1 MFQTDIKTN
10 KYGEMMIMEN
20 HRKTL
25 GFLRF
30 SLIFKGF
37 LISEGSKIMKIR
49 ENSANGGKETLR
61 EQQNKANTVLKAPER
76 GSRGS
81 QEVAWK
87 APRAQ
92 KIIGPMATL
101 LIFGC
106 PGPP

>member
-1 MFQTDIKTN
+1 MVFI
-10 KYGEMMIMEN
+10 G
-20 HRKTL
+20 
-25 GFLRF
+25 F

-49 ENSANGGKETLR
+49 ENSANEGKETLR
-61 EQQNKANTVLKAPER
+61 EQENKANRVLRAPER

-92 KIIGPMATL
+92 KIIDGMAGL
-101 LIFGC
+101 LSSEAWA
-106 PGPP
+106 PP

>member
-20 HRKTL
+20 HRKTH
-25 GFLRF
+25 GFHRF
-30 SLIFKGF
+30 FKGF
-37 LISEGSKIMKIR
+37 LISEGSKIMKIGG
-49 ENSANGGKETLR
+49 NSANEGKETLR
-61 EQQNKANTVLKAPER
+61 EQENKANRVLKAPER
-76 GSRGS
+76 ESRGS

-92 KIIGPMATL
+92 KIIDGMATL